1 MKRKPSNRQVVGRRV
16 EPLVRKRLYEFT
28 SLVRVAIVVA
38 ADSAGEAEAAVK
50 DLSIDGLMMHS
61 DRLEIVE
68 DGMDLMDERE
78 CKSNDLHDEAHLV
91 V

>member
-1 MKRKPSNRQVVGRRV
+1 MSYSVQLG
-16 EPLVRKRLYEFT
+16 RKRIYEFV

-38 ADSAGEAEAAVK
+38 ADSVEEAEAAVK

-68 DGMDLMDERE
+68 DGMDMIDERE
-78 CKSNDLHDEAHLV
+78 CKSSDPRDEAHLV